1 MEGYLG
7 KDHDLLIV
15 GTESLKH
22 SVPRKRFKYF
32 PLGIFF
38 SVDIILKASKGK
50 TNLGEALG
58 KNED

>member
-1 MEGYLG
+1 MNGRLG

-32 PLGIFF
+32 PLGTFF
-38 SVDIILKASKGK
+38 SVDIFLKGSKGK
-50 TNLGEALG
+50 MNLGG
-58 KNED
+58 VVRRNGD